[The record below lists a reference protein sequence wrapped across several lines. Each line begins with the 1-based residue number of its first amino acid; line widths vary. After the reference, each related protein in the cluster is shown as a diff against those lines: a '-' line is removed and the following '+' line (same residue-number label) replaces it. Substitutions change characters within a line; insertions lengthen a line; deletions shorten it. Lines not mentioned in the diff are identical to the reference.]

1 MRIGRN
7 KCLGK
12 ISVTSYIFH
21 ENVHVPYKNVQTNP
35 RISPRKIIG
44 TTDFCSSG
52 QFSNRDGVIDFHI
65 NYEQVPVKDAKSNH
79 QANTIKHDI

>member
-1 MRIGRN
+1 MEEIN
-7 KCLGK
+7 ALVKSL
-12 ISVTSYIFH
+12 VTSYIFH